1 MAKKVARKSKKTS
14 RKLISFPGRMVMIG
28 FGSIGQ
34 GVLPLIFRHIDI
46 KPEQITVISA
56 EDRGGLKELK
66 KFGVSFIKKRL
77 TRENLRQTL
86 ERRLAK
92 GDLVVNLS
100 VEVASTAL
108 VELCQE
114 KGALYI
120 DTCIEPWPGGYTDPS
135 LSVSLRSN
143 YALRENML
151 KLVPQY
157 RGGPTAVIAHGANP
171 GLVSH
176 FVKKALVNLAKD
188 TGMGVVKPTTR
199 EGWGEL
205 ARDLGVKVIHIA
217 ERDTQVSKKPK
228 KVGEF
233 VNTWS
238 IDGFVSEGSQPAEMG
253 WGSHEKDL
261 PLDGAKHEF
270 GCGSAIYLNRPGL
283 VTRVRTWTPL
293 EGPFHGFI
301 ITHNESI
308 SIADYFTLSDG
319 RKVVYRPTVHYA
331 YHPCDQAIMSMHEIA
346 GKNLHQQKRQ
356 RLIVDEITSGRDEL
370 GVLLMGHKKGAYWY
384 GSQLDIHEARE
395 LAPYNNATSIQVCAP
410 VLSGIIWALENPE
423 RGIVEADDMDFD
435 RNLAIC
441 MPYLGPVVGKYSD
454 WTPLK
459 DRGGLFPE
467 DIDTADPWQFKN
479 FRVS

>member
-1 MAKKVARKSKKTS
+1 MIRRGLEKGPVAVYRPQPVRAGDAEMAKKVARKSKKTS
-14 RKLISFPGRMVMIG
+14 RKLISFSGRMVMIG

-157 RGGPTAVIAHGANP
+157 RRGPTAVIAHGANP

-228 KVGEF
+228 KVGE
-233 VNTWS
+233 
-238 IDGFVSEGSQPAEMG
+238 
-253 WGSHEKDL
+253 
-261 PLDGAKHEF
+261 
-270 GCGSAIYLNRPGL
+270 
-283 VTRVRTWTPL
+283 
-293 EGPFHGFI
+293 
-301 ITHNESI
+301 
-308 SIADYFTLSDG
+308 
-319 RKVVYRPTVHYA
+319 
-331 YHPCDQAIMSMHEIA
+331 
-346 GKNLHQQKRQ
+346 
-356 RLIVDEITSGRDEL
+356 
-370 GVLLMGHKKGAYWY
+370 
-384 GSQLDIHEARE
+384 
-395 LAPYNNATSIQVCAP
+395 
-410 VLSGIIWALENPE
+410 
-423 RGIVEADDMDFD
+423 
-435 RNLAIC
+435 
-441 MPYLGPVVGKYSD
+441 
-454 WTPLK
+454 
-459 DRGGLFPE
+459 
-467 DIDTADPWQFKN
+467 
-479 FRVS
+479 

>member
-1 MAKKVARKSKKTS
+1 MAKKLARKGKKKLSKKYA
-14 RKLISFPGRMVMIG
+14 SFSGRMVMIG

-46 KPEQITVISA
+46 KPEQITIISA

-66 KFGVSFIKKRL
+66 KFGITFIRKRL

-86 ERRLAK
+86 DKRLGK
-92 GDLVVNLS
+92 GDFLVNLS

-114 KGALYI
+114 KGAFYI
-120 DTCIEPWPGGYTDPS
+120 DTCIEPWPGGYTDAS

-151 KLVPQY
+151 KLVPKY

-188 TGMGVVKPTTR
+188 TGLGAVKPTTR
-199 EGWGEL
+199 EGWG
-205 ARDLGVKVIHIA
+205 A
-217 ERDTQVSKKPK
+217 
-228 KVGEF
+228 
-233 VNTWS
+233 
-238 IDGFVSEGSQPAEMG
+238 
-253 WGSHEKDL
+253 HEKGL
-261 PLDGAKHEF
+261 PPDGARHEF
-270 GCGSAIYLNRPGL
+270 GCDAAIYLNRPGL
-283 VTRVRTWTPL
+283 ITRVRTWTPI

-308 SIADYFTLSDG
+308 SIADYFSLRQG
-319 RKVVYRPTVHYA
+319 QHVVYRPTVHYA
-331 YHPCDQAIMSMHEIA
+331 YHPCDQAIMSMHECA
-346 GKNLHQQKRQ
+346 GKNLHQQKKQ
-356 RLIVDEITSGRDEL
+356 RLIVDEITDGRDEL
-370 GVLLMGHKKGAYWY
+370 GVLLMGHQKGAYWY
-384 GSQLDIHEARE
+384 GSQLDIHETRE
-395 LAPYNNATSIQVCAP
+395 LTPYNNATSIQVCAP

-423 RGIVEADDMDFD
+423 RGIVEADEMDFD
-435 RNLAIC
+435 RNLEIC

-459 DRGGLFPE
+459 GRDG
-467 DIDTADPWQFKN
+467 
-479 FRVS
+479 